1 MDTDSIVVQNDFL
14 EEMVWPFCENKH
26 VPFTIYSLVLFS
38 FGFIRVGFFHWR
50 RGLWYYCLGYVQ
62 RQSLLMHEC
71 AHTTHLKGIVVFDST
86 NESELS
92 NLIDNPI

>member
-38 FGFIRVGFFHWR
+38 FGFIRVGFFILEER
-50 RGLWYYCLGYVQ
+50 AVV
-62 RQSLLMHEC
+62 LLF
-71 AHTTHLKGIVVFDST
+71 GICPAAKS
-86 NESELS
+86 
-92 NLIDNPI
+92 PHA